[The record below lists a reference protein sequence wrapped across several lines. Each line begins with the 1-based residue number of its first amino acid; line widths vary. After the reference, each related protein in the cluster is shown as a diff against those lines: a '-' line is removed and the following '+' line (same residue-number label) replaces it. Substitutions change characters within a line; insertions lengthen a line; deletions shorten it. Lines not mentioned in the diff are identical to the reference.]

1 MMPTY
6 ENNHTG
12 RTITGEFNRF
22 AFDAVHDPAYH
33 DLYRTACD
41 KLTAKHYVAD
51 EVGEQY
57 VASLLAV
64 GDSPEEV
71 MSQVS
76 IKDYIVKYNLN
87 SGINGFVRNKKLGD
101 LRQVP
106 TGPCWYFIEDP
117 KQERGRFFAEP
128 ILSEHMH
135 TYKFFFHE
143 GRPLAVYYYYEN
155 QKDDSTSIR
164 TTVSMPDLKPL
175 GWVDRYKSKG
185 VFRKS
190 KNWEEI
196 VWLAK
201 TLAAPFPVVR
211 MDIFDADD
219 RVYFSEFT
227 ATFRAFDMSEES
239 GKYLMEK
246 IRCH

>member
-76 IKDYIVKYNLN
+76 IKDYIVNT
-87 SGINGFVRNKKLGD
+87 I
-101 LRQVP
+101 
-106 TGPCWYFIEDP
+106 
-117 KQERGRFFAEP
+117 
-128 ILSEHMH
+128 
-135 TYKFFFHE
+135 
-143 GRPLAVYYYYEN
+143 
-155 QKDDSTSIR
+155 
-164 TTVSMPDLKPL
+164 
-175 GWVDRYKSKG
+175 
-185 VFRKS
+185 
-190 KNWEEI
+190 
-196 VWLAK
+196 
-201 TLAAPFPVVR
+201 
-211 MDIFDADD
+211 
-219 RVYFSEFT
+219 
-227 ATFRAFDMSEES
+227 
-239 GKYLMEK
+239 
-246 IRCH
+246 